1 MRQLAL
7 TRQNR
12 SGIRQK
18 AKWALHQEDQL
29 RRLIEDITDLV
40 NDLETLFPATQQTQ
54 RELANTEVLTIGD
67 TEGIATLKE
76 IAAEQDKMLEQAI
89 IKASDNAGNTTYS
102 IVVSGNVN
110 GEIQVGYSSGTIVF
124 GRGA

>member
-18 AKWALHQEDQL
+18 AKWALYQEDQL

-40 NDLETLFPATQQTQ
+40 NDLETLFPATQTQ